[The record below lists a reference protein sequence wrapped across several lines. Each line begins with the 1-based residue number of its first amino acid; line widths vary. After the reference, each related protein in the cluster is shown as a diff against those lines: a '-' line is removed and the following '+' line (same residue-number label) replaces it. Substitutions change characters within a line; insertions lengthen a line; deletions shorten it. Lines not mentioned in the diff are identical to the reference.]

1 MAITARPRFTSAQ
14 VTGFYFQPCR
24 DDFDEIILEY
34 FRCRC
39 GTVRKQTRRNGRANL
54 MQHVRH
60 EHPNFEAEMLEAT
73 TSETGSLLSY
83 VSRSS
88 QNLYGWLMWVVTSN
102 LPLTF
107 CENRATRRYTTLD
120 PVCVETLRAA
130 LEGVSVA
137 VERSIAS
144 EMPDQFG
151 LILDGWTHMSEHYL
165 GVFACYEVGG
175 KVKTPLICMAPL
187 MNEVDDDL
195 SALAHREFLA
205 DMLPRDFGK
214 QIDQCL
220 FVVGDNCSVNQRLA
234 SLIGV
239 PLIGCASH
247 RLNRVVQQDLQSHEA
262 DLAAVHGLMIKLRTL
277 TQSAKLRYPCCYSV
291 VLSIIPTNKDNVWC
305 FMIIRRLKTSLR
317 PVIRQDTRWS
327 STFAMLHRYFKL
339 LEHLDKDDDDVAEFL
354 PGPACNRR
362 LRKLLKELANV
373 ESVSKALQGSA
384 DLLDVREWFDG
395 LIAMK
400 PQYAHY
406 LAPRADIVHSPDFES
421 GCVRV
426 LRGNS
431 NRLTRTEKAV
441 FQPFAASAAA
451 APESDDEESSS
462 FVERLQKR
470 RKLAQQEQKYV
481 LIRSIPPTSNIVES
495 FLVLPGRHLG
505 RNATAFNQRRLS
517 RSSFS
522 VRTQA
527 TGT

>member
-1 MAITARPRFTSAQ
+1 
-14 VTGFYFQPCR
+14 
-24 DDFDEIILEY
+24 
-34 FRCRC
+34 
-39 GTVRKQTRRNGRANL
+39 
-54 MQHVRH
+54 
-60 EHPNFEAEMLEAT
+60 
-73 TSETGSLLSY
+73 
-83 VSRSS
+83 
-88 QNLYGWLMWVVTSN
+88 
-102 LPLTF
+102 
-107 CENRATRRYTTLD
+107 
-120 PVCVETLRAA
+120 
-130 LEGVSVA
+130 
-137 VERSIAS
+137 
-144 EMPDQFG
+144 
-151 LILDGWTHMSEHYL
+151 
-165 GVFACYEVGG
+165 
-175 KVKTPLICMAPL
+175 
-187 MNEVDDDL
+187 
-195 SALAHREFLA
+195 
-205 DMLPRDFGK
+205 
-214 QIDQCL
+214 
-220 FVVGDNCSVNQRLA
+220 
-234 SLIGV
+234 
-239 PLIGCASH
+239 
-247 RLNRVVQQDLQSHEA
+247 
-262 DLAAVHGLMIKLRTL
+262 MIKLRTL
-277 TQSAKLRYPCCYSV
+277 TQSAKLR
-291 VLSIIPTNKDNVWC
+291 
-305 FMIIRRLKTSLR
+305 LKTSLR
-317 PVIRQDTRWS
+317 PVIRQDTWWS

-339 LEHLDKDDDDVAEFL
+339 LEHLDKDDDDVAELL

-441 FQPFAASAAA
+441 LQPFAASAAA

-481 LIRSIPPTSNIVES
+481 LIRSIPPTSNIVERF

-505 RNATAFNQRRLS
+505 KNATSFNQRRLS

>member
-1 MAITARPRFTSAQ
+1 
-14 VTGFYFQPCR
+14 
-24 DDFDEIILEY
+24 
-34 FRCRC
+34 
-39 GTVRKQTRRNGRANL
+39 
-54 MQHVRH
+54 
-60 EHPNFEAEMLEAT
+60 
-73 TSETGSLLSY
+73 
-83 VSRSS
+83 
-88 QNLYGWLMWVVTSN
+88 
-102 LPLTF
+102 
-107 CENRATRRYTTLD
+107 
-120 PVCVETLRAA
+120 
-130 LEGVSVA
+130 
-137 VERSIAS
+137 
-144 EMPDQFG
+144 MPDQFG

-165 GVFACYEVGG
+165 GVFACYEVGR

-187 MNEVDDDL
+187 MNEIDDDL

-220 FVVGDNCSVNQRLA
+220 FVVGGNCSVNQRLA

-277 TQSAKLRYPCCYSV
+277 TQSAKLS
-291 VLSIIPTNKDNVWC
+291 
-305 FMIIRRLKTSLR
+305 RLKTSLR

-339 LEHLDKDDDDVAEFL
+339 LEHLDKDDDDVAELL
-354 PGPACNRR
+354 PGPVCNRR

-400 PQYAHY
+400 PLYAHY

-441 FQPFAASAAA
+441 LQPFAASVAA

-462 FVERLQKR
+462 FGERLQKR

-481 LIRSIPPTSNIVES
+481 LIRSIPPTSNIVERFFS
-495 FLVLPGRHLG
+495 IARTTFGQERNSLQPATLEQILFLRQ
-505 RNATAFNQRRLS
+505 NASYWDVGTIDSL
-517 RSSFS
+517 RS
-522 VRTQA
+522 
-527 TGT
+527 